1 MKINPTV
8 KKETIF
14 VLIVSLILSA
24 LMEAIFLI
32 GGWWNYTVLLGN
44 ILGLIAG
51 VGNFLALG
59 ITLQKSMDGDSDYA
73 KKRAN
78 ASISLRFLAIFIICV
93 IGVATPYFNT
103 IATVIPLIF
112 PRIAA
117 AVRPLVGRK
126 R

>member
-59 ITLQKSMDGDSDYA
+59 ITLQKSMEGESEDA

-117 AVRPLVGRK
+117 AIRPLTDRK